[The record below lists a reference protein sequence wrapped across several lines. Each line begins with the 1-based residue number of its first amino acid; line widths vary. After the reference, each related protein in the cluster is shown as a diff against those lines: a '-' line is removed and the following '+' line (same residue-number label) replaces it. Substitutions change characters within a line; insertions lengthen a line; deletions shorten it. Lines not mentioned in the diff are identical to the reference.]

1 MENSTF
7 SKYTLE
13 NFVREYFDLTTPSAT
28 NISGIDGYT
37 KTGKIVEIKD
47 LSGSKA
53 SLTEKAIEENQD
65 LETQIRLRLKADLY
79 IVYTGNRGTIDISEF
94 KLMNKDEMVEWLK
107 PRIVLDRKSRSTGYK
122 MRFGK
127 NYRSEKATQSL
138 KDKGLL

>member
-7 SKYTLE
+7 SKHTVE
-13 NFVREYFDLTTPSAT
+13 NFIREYFDLTAPKAT

-37 KTGKIVEIKD
+37 KTGKTVEIKD

-53 SLTEKAIEENQD
+53 SLTEKAIEENRS
-65 LETQIRLRLKADLY
+65 LEEQIRERLKADLY
-79 IVYTGNRGTIDISEF
+79 IVYTGKRGAIDISEF

-127 NYRSEKATQSL
+127 NFRSEKATQTL

>member
-13 NFVREYFDLTTPSAT
+13 NFVREYFNLTAPSAT

-37 KTGKIVEIKD
+37 KDGKIVEIKD

-53 SLTEKAIEENQD
+53 SLTEKAIEENRS
-65 LETQIRLRLKADLY
+65 LEEQIRERLKAEIY
-79 IVYTGNRGTIDISEF
+79 IVYTGKRDAIDENEIL
-94 KLMNKDEMVEWLK
+94 KMNKEEMVKFLK
-107 PRIVLDRKSRSTGYK
+107 DRIVLDRKSRSTGYK

>member
-7 SKYTLE
+7 SKYTVE
-13 NFVREYFDLTTPSAT
+13 NFIREYFDLTAPKAT

-37 KTGKIVEIKD
+37 KTGKTVEIKD

-53 SLTEKAIEENQD
+53 SLTEKAIEENRS
-65 LETQIRLRLKADLY
+65 LEEQIRERLKADLY
-79 IVYTGNRGTIDISEF
+79 IVYTGKRGTIDISELKTF
-94 KLMNKDEMVEWLK
+94 DKEQMVNFLKDRV
-107 PRIVLDRKSRSTGYK
+107 VLDRKSRSTGYK

-127 NYRSEKATQSL
+127 NYRSEKATQTL